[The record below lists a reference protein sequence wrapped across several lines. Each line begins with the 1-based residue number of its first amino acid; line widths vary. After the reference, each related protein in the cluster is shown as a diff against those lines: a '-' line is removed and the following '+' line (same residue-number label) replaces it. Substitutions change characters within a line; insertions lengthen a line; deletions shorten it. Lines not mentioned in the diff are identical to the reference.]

1 MTKPNPWTTTPA
13 DLLAAQLETALAE
26 LARAELALK
35 KVRETAQ
42 ASAARACMVGAS
54 VKDAREAYR
63 DFEHLAYSIY
73 AVTESHARVERLR
86 R

>member
-13 DLLAAQLETALAE
+13 DLVAAQLETALAE
-26 LARAELALK
+26 LARAELVLK
-35 KVRETAQ
+35 KVREAAQ

-54 VKDAREAYR
+54 RGDAMGASV
-63 DFEHLAYSIY
+63 DMDHLAWSILSVSQ
-73 AVTESHARVERLR
+73 AHARVERLR

>member
-1 MTKPNPWTTTPA
+1 MKPNPWTTTPA

-35 KVRETAQ
+35 KVREAAQ
-42 ASAARACMVGAS
+42 ASAARACMVGAT
-54 VKDAREAYR
+54 VKAAREAYR
-63 DFEHLAYSIY
+63 EFEHLAYSIY
-73 AVTESHARVERLR
+73 SVQESHARVERLR